1 MTAIKVLL
9 VDDETDFLETLAKRL
24 MRRQMTVVT
33 ACSGADALNIL
44 STTDIDV
51 VVLDVKMPGQ
61 DGIQVL
67 KEIKRSNPLVE
78 VIMLTG
84 HASVEAAIS
93 GMALGAFD
101 YLMKPMD
108 IDDIVYKLQDAYKN
122 KALQEEKIRNAKA
135 HGAAL
140 PHR

>member
-1 MTAIKVLL
+1 MKPIKVLL
-9 VDDETDFLETLAKRL
+9 VDDEEDFLETLAKRL
-24 MRRQMTVVT
+24 SRRQMAVT
-33 ACSGADALNIL
+33 TAGSGAAALAIL
-44 STTDIDV
+44 DTADVDV

-67 KEIKRSNPLVE
+67 KEIKKNKPLVE

-101 YLMKPMD
+101 YLMKPME
-108 IDDIVYKLQDAYKN
+108 IDEIVFKLQDAHKN
-122 KALQEEKIRNAKA
+122 KSLQEAKIRNA
-135 HGAAL
+135 AAQDAMR
-140 PHR
+140 P

>member
-1 MTAIKVLL
+1 MEPIKVLL
-9 VDDETDFLETLAKRL
+9 VDDEEDFQETLAKRL
-24 MRRQMTVVT
+24 SRRQMAVTTAGSGDAALEILDTV
-33 ACSGADALNIL
+33 
-44 STTDIDV
+44 DIDV
-51 VVLDVKMPGQ
+51 VLLDVKMPGK

-67 KEIKRSNPLVE
+67 KEIKKNTPLVE

-108 IDDIVYKLQDAYKN
+108 IDEIVYKLQDAHKN
-122 KALQEEKIRNAKA
+122 KALQDEKIRNA
-135 HGAAL
+135 AAQDGMR
-140 PHR
+140 P